1 MAIIARPTVN
11 LLRRVAPDFLRS
23 IWLALLLCQ
32 TAANAQETPAP
43 GLPPAQTVGGQKLV
57 LNGSATRTVWGF
69 EIYRIGL
76 FLAEPSRD
84 EKAIMNTDRDAKRV
98 HIIMLRGVA
107 KDRFT
112 GTVQESID
120 LNFTPEEK
128 LKFDGELA
136 TFLGFFHE
144 GADLKPGSEVIL
156 DFLPGRGMVVL
167 VDGTTVGTI
176 PGDDFYHAIL
186 RLWIA
191 TPLQKSIKDGL
202 LGPTG

>member
-1 MAIIARPTVN
+1 VIAPP
-11 LLRRVAPDFLRS
+11 LLVKPPRRVTP
-23 IWLALLLCQ
+23 ALLLSVWLGLLLFS
-32 TAANAQETPAP
+32 TVAEAQETTAP
-43 GLPPAQTVGGQKLV
+43 GLPAEQTVGGQKLF
-57 LNGSATRTVWGF
+57 LNGTATRTVWGF
-69 EIYRIGL
+69 EVYRIGL
-76 FLAEPSRD
+76 FLATPSHD
-84 EKAIMNTDRDAKRV
+84 EKAIIGTDRDAKRV
-98 HIIMLRGVA
+98 HIIMLRGVS

-128 LKFDGELA
+128 AKFAGELA

-144 GADLKPGSEVIL
+144 GTDLKSGSEVIL
-156 DFLPGRGMVVL
+156 DFVPGQGMVAL
-167 VDGTTVGTI
+167 LDGTAVGTI

-202 LGPTG
+202 LGNVS